1 MTRILALLMLCL
13 LSLSARADG
22 VEFDAYSWDFGKIL
36 EKDGIVSHTFT
47 LTNNSKKEVQ
57 IVSAIPSCS
66 CTLVTYPR
74 EVIRPGGK
82 GEVEVRYTPSG
93 AVGKVF
99 RDVQLFDY
107 DNKPLATL
115 EITADVEPADRS
127 IPERYPY
134 TLAPFLYTNIHTV
147 PFGYV
152 WHGTEKTKTIYLA
165 NSSGA
170 PLDIRIDNPDG
181 KLSLKYPPTLQP
193 GEEAELEMTFR
204 TPMQEDYFE
213 FVTDTLH
220 LTVNG
225 EPSLLPLS
233 VSMVALGKVETTD
246 DSPTL
251 RTYPSSPRLRK
262 KGKTFRTQVE
272 LYNDGEEDLEI
283 RAVQVPEWVTA
294 SIARGETI
302 PKGRKRILELTSR
315 VEEGFKLCLF
325 TNDPVRPMK
334 EIRIQVEN

>member
-1 MTRILALLMLCL
+1 MTRILTLLMFCL
-13 LSLSARADG
+13 LSLSGRADG
-22 VEFDAYSWDFGKIL
+22 VEFDSYSWDFGKIQ

-47 LTNNSKKEVQ
+47 LTNNTKKDVQ
-57 IVSAIPSCS
+57 IISAEVSCS
-66 CTLVTYPR
+66 CTWVTFPK
-74 EVIRPGGK
+74 EAIRPGGK
-82 GEVEVRYTPSG
+82 GEVEVKYTPSG

-99 RDVQLFDY
+99 REVQLFDY
-107 DNKPLATL
+107 DNKTLAML
-115 EITADVEPADRS
+115 EFTADVEPADRS
-127 IPERYPY
+127 IPERYPF

-165 NSSGA
+165 NSSEE
-170 PLDIRIDNPDG
+170 PLDIRIDNPDA
-181 KLSLKYPPTLQP
+181 KLSLKYPTILQP

-213 FVTDTLH
+213 FVMDTLR

-225 EPSLLPLS
+225 EPSLVPVS
-233 VSMVALGKVETTD
+233 VSMVALGKVEETD

-262 KGKTFRTQVE
+262 KGKAFKAQIE

-294 SIARGETI
+294 SIVRGERI
-302 PKGRKRILELTSR
+302 AKGKKRILELASR